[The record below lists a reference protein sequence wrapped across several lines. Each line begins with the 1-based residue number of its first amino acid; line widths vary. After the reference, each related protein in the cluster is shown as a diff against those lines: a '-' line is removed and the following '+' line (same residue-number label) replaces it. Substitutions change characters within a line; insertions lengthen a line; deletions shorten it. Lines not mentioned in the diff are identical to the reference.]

1 MLFMRICV
9 ITYYCK
15 VVGGPGAQL
24 CTLYT
29 GGGVVSG
36 SRDVDAWRAS
46 ALYAEGRGLQV
57 PMVWSM
63 PVSL

>member
-9 ITYYCK
+9 ITYYCQS
-15 VVGGPGAQL
+15 GGEAWGTA
-24 CTLYT
+24 LYT
-29 GGGVVSG
+29 LRGVGSG
-36 SRDVDAWRAS
+36 SRDVDAWRAN

-63 PVSL
+63 AVSL